1 MNAISYKISNWS
13 GDIQETISPAKRDA
27 RHLDVVSL
35 FSGCG
40 GLDLGFSGGF
50 DFLGTHYE
58 KHPFQVTFANDI
70 NDAAVRSYNRNHDHQ
85 AIAGDIREQLVD
97 LPATADIV
105 IAGFPCQD
113 VSVNGKGAGLSGQK
127 TSLYRVVIEAIER
140 LRPKVFVLE
149 NVKGFLNKVHFDE
162 FCQVLAEF
170 AALGYEVEYKL
181 YNAADYGVP
190 QTRERLFIVGRAA
203 GMPRFEPP
211 APTHSKSTWVTAA
224 DALQDL
230 EDKEWDV
237 ASSHIWSAAKMSKGQ
252 GGRSL
257 KADRPGFTMRAEC
270 HGNQH
275 WHYKL
280 PRRISMREV
289 ARLQSFPDNYIFN
302 AKLRE
307 TERQLGNAV
316 PPVLAWHIAKAVKTL
331 FAA

>member
-1 MNAISYKISNWS
+1 MNEMAYKYQHGARGKHNVAEFPSKKGRVI
-13 GDIQETISPAKRDA
+13 DA
-27 RHLDVVSL
+27 VSL

-50 DFLGTHYE
+50 DFLGTHYA
-58 KHPFQVTFANDI
+58 KHPFQITFANDV
-70 NDAAVRSYNRNHDHQ
+70 NQAAVRSYNRNHQHN
-85 AIAGDIREQLVD
+85 AIAGDIREHLVD
-97 LPATADIV
+97 LPASGDIV

-113 VSVNGKGAGLSGQK
+113 VSVNGKGAGLSGEK
-127 TSLYRVVIEAIER
+127 TSLYRVVVQTVEK

-149 NVKGFLNKVHFDE
+149 NVKNFLSKAHVEDFWL
-162 FCQVLAEF
+162 VMSEF
-170 AALGYEVEYKL
+170 AALGYEVEYHIF
-181 YNAADYGVP
+181 NAANYGVP
-190 QTRERLFIVGRAA
+190 QTRERLFIIGRAA
-203 GMPRFEPP
+203 GMPRFEHP
-211 APTHSKSTWVTAA
+211 APTHSRSTWVTAA
-224 DALQDL
+224 AALQDL
-230 EDKEWDV
+230 EEKEWDV

-252 GGRSL
+252 GGRYL
-257 KADRPGFTMRAEC
+257 KADRPGYTMRAEC

-275 WHYKL
+275 FHYSL

-289 ARLQSFPDNYIFN
+289 ARLQSFPDNYILD

>member
-1 MNAISYKISNWS
+1 MNEITYKYQRVS
-13 GDIQETISPAKRDA
+13 QENQNVAEFPSKKGRVIDT
-27 RHLDVVSL
+27 VSL

-50 DFLGTHYE
+50 DFLGTHYA
-58 KHPFQVTFANDI
+58 KHPFQITFANDV
-70 NDAAVRSYNRNHDHQ
+70 NQAAVRSYNRNHQHP
-85 AIAGDIREQLVD
+85 AIAGDIREHLVD
-97 LPATADIV
+97 LPASADIV

-113 VSVNGKGAGLSGQK
+113 VSVNGKGLGLAGQK
-127 TSLYRVVIEAIER
+127 TSLYRVVVQAVEK

-149 NVKGFLNKVHFDE
+149 NVKNFLSKAHVEDFWL
-162 FCQVLAEF
+162 VMSEF
-170 AALGYEVEYKL
+170 AALGYEVEYHL
-181 YNAADYGVP
+181 FNAADYGVP
-190 QTRERLFIVGRAA
+190 QTRERLFIIGRAA
-203 GMPRFEPP
+203 GMPRFEHP
-211 APTHSKSTWVTAA
+211 APTHSRSTWVTAA
-224 DALQDL
+224 AALQDL
-230 EDKEWDV
+230 EDKEWNV

-257 KADRPGFTMRAEC
+257 KADRPGYTMRAEC

-275 WHYKL
+275 FHYAL

-289 ARLQSFPDNYIFN
+289 ARLQSFPDSYILD